1 MPRPKGSKNKKNVAA
16 SSVDYEAKIAEK
28 MSAKADVEQQIE
40 SKTEELTALKAE
52 LKALKAQAKSLDK
65 DIDKLQAAKTA
76 QEAAEAEAAQKAEL
90 EDVLKKLMADGM
102 SAQEI
107 IAKIATPA
115 PSARDLSTTLPAF

>member
-1 MPRPKGSKNKKNVAA
+1 MPRPKGSKNKKNVAV
-16 SSVDYEAKIAEK
+16 SSVDYEAQIAEK
-28 MSAKADVEQQIE
+28 MSAKADVEQQIA
-40 SKTEELTALKAE
+40 SKTEALPALKAE

-107 IAKIATPA
+107 MDK
-115 PSARDLSTTLPAF
+115 LK